1 MHIHNKINFPTGH
14 KDSSVIV
21 KDNAINKVNIDDN
34 QFKLDN
40 KLYMQIKSMNRVCM
54 HNNLTFK
61 SIYLVVSYID
71 ISKNRCD
78 ISENKTYDA
87 LSYIKK
93 ILLNNFKKIKK
104 IEKGLCEY
112 NKNIMNSLS
121 KLYSNDR
128 IKLYELKKVNANVN
142 LLLGHT
148 YLLIY
153 NKKRD
158 KESIIENANLFEN
171 IKKYVKFIDL
181 KFVKVV
187 NIEKYLYETID
198 IIHNKFKY
206 KQCYGIL
213 NEFSKITIYI
223 IKSLKNTYNNSTKKK
238 INGNSTNKK
247 IISDNSTKKKIIS
260 DNNTKKKII
269 NDNSTNKKITSDNI
283 TNKKIINDNSTNK
296 KITSDNITNKKI
308 INDNSTNKKFNDN
321 STNKINIYMIILS
334 GKEKNMI
341 IVLLK
346 KIYMKIVLK

>member
-158 KESIIENANLFEN
+158 KESIIENAKVFEN

-238 INGNSTNKK
+238 IASDNSTKKKINGNSTNKK
-247 IISDNSTKKKIIS
+247 IISDNSTKKKIIG
-260 DNNTKKKII
+260 DNNTK
-269 NDNSTNKKITSDNI
+269 
-283 TNKKIINDNSTNK
+283 KKIINDNSTNK

>member
-1 MHIHNKINFPTGH
+1 M
-14 KDSSVIV
+14 
-21 KDNAINKVNIDDN
+21 KDNAINKVNIHDN

-40 KLYMQIKSMNRVCM
+40 KLYMQIKSMNRVYM

-71 ISKNRCD
+71 ISKNRSD

-104 IEKGLCEY
+104 IEKDLCEY
-112 NKNIMNSLS
+112 NNNIMNSLS

-153 NKKRD
+153 NKKRG
-158 KESIIENANLFEN
+158 KESIIENAKVSEN
-171 IKKYVKFIDL
+171 IKKHVKFIDL
-181 KFVKVV
+181 EFVKVV

-223 IKSLKNTYNNSTKKK
+223 TKSLKSTYNNFSKKKIASDNSTKKT

-260 DNNTKKKII
+260 DNNIKKKIISDNSTKKKII
-269 NDNSTNKKITSDNI
+269 NDNSTNKKITSDNN
-283 TNKKIINDNSTNK
+283 TNKKINDNSTNK

-308 INDNSTNKKFNDN
+308 INDNSTNKKFNENNTNKKINDN
-321 STNKINIYMIILS
+321 STNEINIYI
-334 GKEKNMI
+334 
-341 IVLLK
+341 
-346 KIYMKIVLK
+346 

>member
-21 KDNAINKVNIDDN
+21 KDNAINKVNIHDN

-40 KLYMQIKSMNRVCM
+40 KIYMQIKPMNIVYM

-61 SIYLVVSYID
+61 SIYPVVGYID

-104 IEKGLCEY
+104 TEKGLCEY

-121 KLYSNDR
+121 KLYSNYR
-128 IKLYELKKVNANVN
+128 IKLFELKKVNANMN
-142 LLLGHT
+142 FLLGHM

-153 NKKRD
+153 NKKRN
-158 KESIIENANLFEN
+158 KESIIENVKVSEN

-187 NIEKYLYETID
+187 NIEEYLYETID
-198 IIHNKFKY
+198 IIHNKFK
-206 KQCYGIL
+206 I
-213 NEFSKITIYI
+213 
-223 IKSLKNTYNNSTKKK
+223 NNVMV
-238 INGNSTNKK
+238 
-247 IISDNSTKKKIIS
+247 
-260 DNNTKKKII
+260 
-269 NDNSTNKKITSDNI
+269 
-283 TNKKIINDNSTNK
+283 
-296 KITSDNITNKKI
+296 
-308 INDNSTNKKFNDN
+308 
-321 STNKINIYMIILS
+321 Y
-334 GKEKNMI
+334 
-341 IVLLK
+341 
-346 KIYMKIVLK
+346 